1 MNDRVQIEARV
12 HSRVRTTEYRVTPF
26 ALDTLEGRYLEDIGG
41 DKC

>member
-12 HSRVRTTEYRVTPF
+12 HSRVRTTDEYRVTPF
-26 ALDTLEGRYLEDIGG
+26 ALDTEGRYLEDIGG